1 MAYLPLTHSKP
12 DSSRSHTL
20 PTPAITYSSTRSSS
34 PPPKRVKPSNPI
46 HQDFSNH
53 PTTSLY
59 GSRSSS
65 GITRSYTPTGQSK
78 IAPTVSR
85 SSSHLVRELDFRQNT
100 REHQSP
106 IDVQAH
112 SILESY
118 KARPE
123 TVSELM
129 NILNVDGR
137 RVPTLQILLETAI
150 DRIRHREFIISSC
163 RDCRR
168 HMNIPHNSP
177 THHPAEQEERYYS
190 ANSASSSRN
199 SRSPPQFLH
208 QSRHHPYHSSQR
220 QENPSNVRAPSPR
233 STSSVENKTQQS
245 VPTSSFQATS
255 FLNLTQEPDWM
266 HKDRIKNLKHTK
278 GSGRGKGGPS

>member
-1 MAYLPLTHSKP
+1 MKIQDLLAGNGSSSTVPETVENSQNLTKKAEREQLIPGNTQMAYLPLTHSKP

-78 IAPTVSR
+78 IASTVSR

-137 RVPTLQILLETAI
+137 RVPTLQILLETGELI
-150 DRIRHREFIISSC
+150 NDKQLFCIISELTSLSTPELPLNLLQQTYLYIKQLTAF
-163 RDCRR
+163 DTE
-168 HMNIPHNSP
+168 N
-177 THHPAEQEERYYS
+177 
-190 ANSASSSRN
+190 SSS
-199 SRSPPQFLH
+199 
-208 QSRHHPYHSSQR
+208 HH
-220 QENPSNVRAPSPR
+220 VG
-233 STSSVENKTQQS
+233 TV
-245 VPTSSFQATS
+245 V
-255 FLNLTQEPDWM
+255 D
-266 HKDRIKNLKHTK
+266 I
-278 GSGRGKGGPS
+278 